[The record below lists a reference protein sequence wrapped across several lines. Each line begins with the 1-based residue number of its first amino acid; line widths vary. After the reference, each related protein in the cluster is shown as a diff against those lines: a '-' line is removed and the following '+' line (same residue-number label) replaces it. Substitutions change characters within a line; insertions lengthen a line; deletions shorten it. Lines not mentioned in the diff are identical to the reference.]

1 MNKTEH
7 MPHVESVSLVAPDA
21 ITWPQGHREEADC
34 RFGKF
39 NKIKVNHI
47 RQNATDMEISP
58 HQAKIRRNDCRCGGF
73 LFGG

>member
-7 MPHVESVSLVAPDA
+7 MPHVESASLVAPDA

-39 NKIKVNHI
+39 NKKSKSYPPKCDGYGNF
-47 RQNATDMEISP
+47 ATYIW
-58 HQAKIRRNDCRCGGF
+58 N
-73 LFGG
+73 